1 MARPAGQSEREA
13 KRKALRAPRANRHRL
28 RPYQPEGARSRLIS
42 EAKQGRAWLGS
53 WMGDHL
59 GIPGARGFLP
69 TRRGP
74 LAPAA
79 RPDSWI
85 PPAARE
91 GLAGAPTPAADLG
104 CLRAAREPLRI
115 RIRLP
120 GHPTTGSPVSIWG
133 SFGLPQAIPGL
144 ARTPARAPA
153 PAPPPASQAIAH
165 AHVRTHAQIDVP
177 KRGIYL
183 VHLYRGCIYA
193 WESDC

>member
-1 MARPAGQSEREA
+1 
-13 KRKALRAPRANRHRL
+13 
-28 RPYQPEGARSRLIS
+28 
-42 EAKQGRAWLGS
+42 
-53 WMGDHL
+53 MGDHL

-79 RPDSWI
+79 RPDSCI
-85 PPAARE
+85 PPQPQPLPGRGE
-91 GLAGAPTPAADLG
+91 RLAGAPTPAADLG

-153 PAPPPASQAIAH
+153 PAPSPASQAITH
-165 AHVRTHAQIDVP
+165 AQVRTHAQIDVP

-183 VHLYRGCIYA
+183 VQLYCGWIYA